1 MMEAGKQAK
10 IARITES
17 YEQELANTMKTL
29 KWMEEIKV
37 ELNDITETYQ
47 RNVLEKTDELE

>member
-29 KWMEEIKV
+29 K
-37 ELNDITETYQ
+37 
-47 RNVLEKTDELE
+47 